1 LSTNTA
7 VSDLPEKHRRF
18 AQETVDALR
27 SIRLGSDGLPVDPA
41 QGPEAHLAYH
51 QANGLRARLGKCYG
65 PVAGALRTVCTT
77 YLDMVNAHRDGKRHA
92 EWGPRWLAALAMIPD
107 LLPAAP
113 VADVTIT
120 DEREEPL
127 NSPRVQKM
135 IADDPDLLGF
145 IGQALAEDVDSE
157 G

>member
-1 LSTNTA
+1 LSA
-7 VSDLPEKHRRF
+7 DEIPEKHRRF
-18 AQETVDALR
+18 AQETIGALR

-65 PVAGALRTVCTT
+65 PVARALRTVCTT

-113 VADVTIT
+113 MADVSFR
-120 DEREEPL
+120 DEAELPL
-127 NSPRVQKM
+127 DSPEVQAA
-135 IADDPDLLGF
+135 IARDPDLLGF
-145 IGQALAEDVDSE
+145 IGQALAADVEPDSQ